1 MLYLLIKAEGNYA
14 DEFDVEGFSLLK
26 GDLANNALTL
36 LEQLELVP
44 RTVELNFGTNESV
57 YMQDIHFDITELTK
71 EQYEAIESTIGDSY
85 GLLSVDCALELI
97 EAYSNIK

>member
-1 MLYLLIKAEGNYA
+1 MLHLLIKAEGNYA

-26 GDLANNALTL
+26 GELANNALML
-36 LEQLELVP
+36 LEHLESVP
-44 RTVELNFGTNESV
+44 RTVELYFGTNESV
-57 YMQDIHFDITELTK
+57 YLQHIHFDITELTK

-97 EAYSNIK
+97 EEYIK